1 MSDTTPLSNAAA
13 LPIIQ
18 NWVNEGDTTRWM
30 VPLDDAQKLELQLR
44 AHQAAAEKVLAA
56 WDDVITLVSTSRDER
71 RRLIQA
77 IRQLAVAHTQSRPRA
92 EGAR

>member
-56 WDDVITLVSTSRDER
+56 WDHFKDPADFEPFMQEL
-71 RRLIQA
+71 QA
-77 IRQLAVAHTQSRPRA
+77 AHTQSRTRS
-92 EGAR
+92 EGEK